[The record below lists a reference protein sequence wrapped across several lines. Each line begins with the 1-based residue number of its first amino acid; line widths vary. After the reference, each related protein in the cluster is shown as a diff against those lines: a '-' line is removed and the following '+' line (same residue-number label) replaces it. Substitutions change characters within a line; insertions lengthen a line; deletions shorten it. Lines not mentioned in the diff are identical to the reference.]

1 MQGLD
6 VAIYLR
12 KSRADVEEEQ
22 KAIATGETYD
32 TLGKHRREL
41 LHVARQNKHNVMDI
55 YEELVS
61 GEYIA
66 SRPAMQQ
73 MLENIA
79 ADKYEA
85 ILVVDIDRLGRGNK
99 ADQSRIENALKNTNT
114 LIITPSQIFDLTQED
129 GEFGVEVR
137 TFLANMEYRS
147 IKRRLQRGLLNS
159 AAQGKDI
166 GGPPPYGFSKTKD
179 LRLHVKEP
187 EAQVI
192 RDIFRLCVDGVG
204 VRGITRYLH
213 DHGILSPTGNE
224 YWGPT
229 MIKRVISNP
238 KYMGTMVFGR
248 RQHTKLEDGRYTI
261 KKKRDDNKYVEVPD
275 AHEAIIPR
283 DMWEQAQRAMKTRA
297 PRINTDKK
305 LVYSLAGLVRC
316 ARCGRLLRCMFPKNR
331 KYGYLYCGK
340 ELCDVKGIR
349 LDHVEN
355 AVIDEIGAI
364 LERVEVSD
372 NLGHAEQLASEKK
385 AISSH
390 LAQLESDKSKDDD
403 RKAKIYESYEEGVYT
418 KEMFLER
425 LHAVQKRQRER
436 SDLIERLRLQ
446 LDTLDQKMKE
456 KREIIP
462 MLTNVLELYEQADV
476 ENKNRLLK
484 TVIQSIVYDREPSN
498 KRILDDFDLTIYL
511 VE

>member
-6 VAIYLR
+6 IAIYLR

-22 KAIATGETYD
+22 KAISNGETYD

-41 LHVARQNKHNVMDI
+41 LAIARQNKHNVLDI
-55 YEELVS
+55 FEELVS

-73 MLENIA
+73 LLDNIN

-166 GGPPPYGFSKTKD
+166 GGTPPYGFSKSKD

-187 EAQVI
+187 EAQTI
-192 RDIFRLCVDGVG
+192 RDIFRLCCDGVG
-204 VRGITRYLH
+204 VRGIVRYLH
-213 DHGILSPTGNE
+213 DRGIPSPTGNE

-248 RQHTKLEDGRYTI
+248 RQHTKLEDGRYTT
-261 KKKRDDNKYVEVPD
+261 KKKRDENKYVEVPD
-275 AHEAIIPR
+275 AHESIVTR
-283 DMWEQAQRAMKTRA
+283 EVWQHAQRSMKTRD
-297 PRINTDKK
+297 PRINADKK
-305 LVYSLAGLVRC
+305 LVYALAGLVKC

-349 LDHVEN
+349 LDHVEK

-364 LERVEVSD
+364 LARVRVSD
-372 NLGHAEQLASEKK
+372 NQGHAEQLASEKK
-385 AISSH
+385 AISTH
-390 LAQLESDKSKDDD
+390 LAQLESDRLKDDG

-418 KEMFLER
+418 KDMFLER
-425 LHAVQKRQRER
+425 LQAIQDRQRER
-436 SDLIERLRLQ
+436 TELITRLNVQ
-446 LDTLDQKMKE
+446 LDTLEQKMKE
-456 KREIIP
+456 KREIVP
-462 MLTNVLELYEQADV
+462 MLMNVLELYDQADV

-484 TVIQSIVYDREPSN
+484 TVIQSVVYDRAPSN

-511 VE
+511 IE